1 MITLN
6 HSMIKELSLAVVLGL
21 LIGFGLTGTYF
32 FVKQNKNQQKNT
44 PNIVIPTTAPE
55 NNDSSNQNSV
65 SPTPN
70 YSSLPELKINS
81 PQNNDIIST
90 SKTTIKGQSSPNSLI
105 IITTPLKN
113 YHLSADVQGLFSQE
127 ISLEAGFNSLSISA
141 IDEND
146 QENHLELSVTYST
159 TKLE

>member
-32 FVKQNKNQQKNT
+32 YVRQTKNNQKNS
-44 PNIVIPTTAPE
+44 PNIVVPTTAPE
-55 NNDSSNQNSV
+55 NNNPSNQNQI
-65 SPTPN
+65 SPTLEP
-70 YSSLPELKINS
+70 SSLPELIINS
-81 PQNNDIIST
+81 PQNNDIVST
-90 SKTTIKGQSSPNSLI
+90 GKTTIKGQSSPNSLI

-127 ISLEAGFNSLSISA
+127 ISLESGFNNINITA

-146 QENHLELSVTYST
+146 SENHLELFITYSSA
-159 TKLE
+159 KIE

>member
-1 MITLN
+1 
-6 HSMIKELSLAVVLGL
+6 MIKELSLAIILGL

-32 FVKQNKNQQKNT
+32 FIRQNKNQQKNT

>member
-6 HSMIKELSLAVVLGL
+6 HSMIKELSLAIILGL

-32 FVKQNKNQQKNT
+32 YVRQTKNNQKNP

-55 NNDSSNQNSV
+55 NNSSNQNSL
-65 SPTPN
+65 SPTPIF
-70 YSSLPELKINS
+70 SSLPELKINS

-90 SKTTIKGQSSPNSLI
+90 SKTIIKGQSDSNSLI

-127 ISLEAGFNSLSISA
+127 ITLEAGYNSIN
-141 IDEND
+141 ITTINKDD
-146 QENHLELSVTYST
+146 QENHYELFITYST

>member
-6 HSMIKELSLAVVLGL
+6 HSMIKELSLAIILGL

-32 FVKQNKNQQKNT
+32 FIRQNKNQQKNT

-55 NNDSSNQNSV
+55 NHDSSNQNSV

-70 YSSLPELKINS
+70 YSSLPELKINF

-90 SKTTIKGQSSPNSLI
+90 SKTIIKGQSSSNSLI

-146 QENHLELSVTYST
+146 QENHLELSVTYSAA
-159 TKLE
+159 KIE

>member
-6 HSMIKELSLAVVLGL
+6 HSMIKELSLAIVLGL

-32 FVKQNKNQQKNT
+32 YVRQTKNNQKNP
-44 PNIVIPTTAPE
+44 PNIVVPTTAPE
-55 NNDSSNQNSV
+55 NNSSDQNSV
-65 SPTPN
+65 SPPPN
-70 YSSLPELKINS
+70 FSSLPELKINS

-127 ISLEAGFNSLSISA
+127 ITLEAGFNSLNITT
-141 IDEND
+141 IDQND
-146 QENHLELSVTYST
+146 KENHFELFITYST